1 MVGIRLEEEVVIE
14 TFENEIGR
22 KIEDDPTDLRGEVG
36 LRVDD
41 DLMEVDRLSLEWRE
55 ESKER
60 VQVEVEVEELK
71 LRKLIRDKVRFEII
85 HLNSCY

>member
-1 MVGIRLEEEVVIE
+1 MEEEVVVIE

-60 VQVEVEVEELK
+60 VEVEVEVEELK

>member
-1 MVGIRLEEEVVIE
+1 MVGIRLEEEVVVIE

-41 DLMEVDRLSLEWRE
+41 ELMEVDRLSLEWRE

-60 VQVEVEVEELK
+60 VEVEVEELK